1 MKNFLNIC
9 IKADTPV
16 RDAMK
21 IIESESAQIVL
32 VVDERKK
39 LLGTLTDGDIR
50 RGLLKNEKLDCLV
63 EKLMNTDFIYIDEST
78 SYKKALEIMKKE
90 HISQVPV
97 INKKGIIIDLVL
109 LHEMLEK
116 VRVNNHVVIMAGG
129 KGKRLRPL
137 TENCPKPMLEVN
149 GKPMLE
155 IILEKCIN
163 SGFHNFI
170 FSVNYK
176 KDKIINYF
184 RNGSDW
190 DVNIDYLNEEEPLGT
205 AGSLS
210 LLKKKFDEP
219 LIVMNGDILTN
230 FDINQA
236 LKFHIK
242 NNAFSTIAVREYNV
256 DIPFGVLEAQDINLV
271 SFKEKP
277 TYSYLINAGLY
288 VLDPKILSFLKKGEY
303 IDMPDLLEKVKKD
316 NKRII
321 VCPIFENWMDIGRSS
336 TLNEARNT
344 WK

>member
-1 MKNFLNIC
+1 
-9 IKADTPV
+9 
-16 RDAMK
+16 
-21 IIESESAQIVL
+21 
-32 VVDERKK
+32 
-39 LLGTLTDGDIR
+39 
-50 RGLLKNEKLDCLV
+50 
-63 EKLMNTDFIYIDEST
+63 MNTDFIYIDEST

-137 TENCPKPMLEVN
+137 TQNCPKPMLEVN

-210 LLKKKFDEP
+210 LLKKKIDEP

-242 NNAFSTIAVREYNV
+242 NNAFSTIAVES
-256 DIPFGVLEAQDINLV
+256 I
-271 SFKEKP
+271 
-277 TYSYLINAGLY
+277 T
-288 VLDPKILSFLKKGEY
+288 
-303 IDMPDLLEKVKKD
+303 
-316 NKRII
+316 
-321 VCPIFENWMDIGRSS
+321 
-336 TLNEARNT
+336 
-344 WK
+344 